1 MKMYITAVLICVLF
15 SAFNLNAQIGEEE
28 EIEVILIDAYVS
40 PNPPHE
46 FVLSFFTLV
55 PVKSSVIIDNRF
67 EVIVSDSL
75 NEDHAKRISI
85 EEMEFDSLMIPFYIQ
100 VQADSIIS
108 RSQTYTLEIPKLE
121 EIETSTWTSLI
132 HLCLGGIVF
141 LVPSAGVTVVD
152 GETYFNLGKE
162 IPIYNF
168 YSGGYNYPTSYLS
181 VEYAHT
187 FGNGARNLHR
197 LGYKKIFE
205 LPVLEFISPGVS
217 MFTNFKGVN
226 GLSPEM
232 TVGLFKISRVFTL
245 YSRYR
250 YNYKPGGIEFRSH
263 EISIGLYSH
272 FFSLN
277 F

>member
-1 MKMYITAVLICVLF
+1 MKMYITAVMICVLF
-15 SAFNLNAQIGEEE
+15 SAINLNAQIEED

-40 PNPPHE
+40 PNPPYE
-46 FVLSFFTLV
+46 FVLSFFTLL

-67 EVIVSDSL
+67 QVIVSDSL

-85 EEMEFDSLMIPFYIQ
+85 EKMEFDSLRIPFYIE
-100 VQADSIIS
+100 VQTDSIIS
-108 RSQTYTLEIPKLE
+108 RSEIYTLELPKLE
-121 EIETSTWTSLI
+121 ETETSTWTSLF
-132 HLCLGGIVF
+132 HLCIGGIVF
-141 LVPSAGVTVVD
+141 FVPSTGVTMID
-152 GETYFNLGKE
+152 GGTYFNLGKE

-181 VEYAHT
+181 FEFTHT
-187 FGNGARNLHR
+187 FGNGIRNIFR

-205 LPVLEFISPGVS
+205 LPVIEFISPGVS
-217 MFTNFKGVN
+217 VFTNFVGVN

-232 TVGLFKISRVFTL
+232 SVGLFKISRVFTL

-250 YNYKPGGIEFRSH
+250 YNYQPGGINFRSH

-277 F
+277 L

>member
-1 MKMYITAVLICVLF
+1 MKMYIAAALIYVLF
-15 SAFNLNAQIGEEE
+15 YTFNLNAQIENEK

-67 EVIVSDSL
+67 EVIVSDTL
-75 NEDHAKRISI
+75 NEDHAKRISL
-85 EEMEFDSLMIPFYIQ
+85 EEMEFDSLMIPFYIEVQ
-100 VQADSIIS
+100 VDSIIS
-108 RSQTYTLEIPKLE
+108 KSESYTLEIPKVE
-121 EIETSTWTSLI
+121 ETETSTWTSLF

-141 LVPSAGVTVVD
+141 FVPSTGVTLID
-152 GETYFNLGKE
+152 GEMYLNLGKE
-162 IPIYNF
+162 LPIYNF

-181 VEYAHT
+181 IEFTHT
-187 FGNGARNLHR
+187 FGNGGRNLLR
-197 LGYKKIFE
+197 SGYKKIFE
-205 LPVLEFISPGVS
+205 VPVIEFISPGVS
-217 MFTNFKGVN
+217 VFTNFKGVN
-226 GLSPEM
+226 GFSPEITM
-232 TVGLFKISRVFTL
+232 GLFKISNVFTL

-250 YNYKPGGIEFRSH
+250 YNYQPGGIQFNSH